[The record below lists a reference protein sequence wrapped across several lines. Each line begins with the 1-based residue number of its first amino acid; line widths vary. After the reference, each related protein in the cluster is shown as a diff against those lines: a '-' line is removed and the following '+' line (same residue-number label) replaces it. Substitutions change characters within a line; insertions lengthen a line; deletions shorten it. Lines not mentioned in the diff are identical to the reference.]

1 MQLPKNLQIYTD
13 CTFYLLCVKT
23 SILFI
28 SQYMHEQTFMKAVIE
43 IIFIAL
49 TILEHVYSI
58 NLTNFNIKLGDCILI
73 I

>member
-1 MQLPKNLQIYTD
+1 
-13 CTFYLLCVKT
+13 
-23 SILFI
+23 
-28 SQYMHEQTFMKAVIE
+28 MHEQTFMKAVIE

-49 TILEHVYSI
+49 NTILEHVYSI

>member
-1 MQLPKNLQIYTD
+1 MQLPKNLQIYTVLFT
-13 CTFYLLCVKT
+13 CCVLRLPY
-23 SILFI
+23 IFI

-49 TILEHVYSI
+49 TILEHVHSI

>member
-1 MQLPKNLQIYTD
+1 MQLPKNLQIYTVLFT
-13 CTFYLLCVKT
+13 CCVLRLPYIFK
-23 SILFI
+23 

>member
-1 MQLPKNLQIYTD
+1 MQLPKNLQIYTVLFT
-13 CTFYLLCVKT
+13 CYVLRLPY
-23 SILFI
+23 IFI
-28 SQYMHEQTFMKAVIE
+28 SQYMHEQTFMKAVTE

>member
-1 MQLPKNLQIYTD
+1 MQLTKNLQIYTVLFT
-13 CTFYLLCVKT
+13 CCVLRLPY
-23 SILFI
+23 IFI

-49 TILEHVYSI
+49 YTILEHVYSI

>member
-1 MQLPKNLQIYTD
+1 
-13 CTFYLLCVKT
+13 
-23 SILFI
+23 
-28 SQYMHEQTFMKAVIE
+28 MHEQTFMKAVIE
-43 IIFIAL
+43 IILIAL

>member
-1 MQLPKNLQIYTD
+1 MQLPKNYTVLFT
-13 CTFYLLCVKT
+13 CCVLRLPY
-23 SILFI
+23 IFI